1 MLFDKLFKF
10 VIHTTSLYNI
20 DESHGIS
27 HSMKVLHHAH
37 NIYTSEL
44 PNPELE
50 KQKTIIYVSSILHDM
65 CDKKYMSETE
75 GVKCIQEYMQHDMT
89 EEDMEITKTIISTMS
104 YSKVKVNGFPKLGK
118 YQLAYHIVREAD
130 LLSAYDI
137 DRCIIYRMHKSGE
150 GFQNSY
156 LEARELADQRIL
168 THLKDDLF
176 ITTYSKQLAQ
186 TLHDDLIS
194 KLSVWES
201 ILERT

>member
-1 MLFDKLFKF
+1 MLFDKLFEF
-10 VIHTTSLYNI
+10 VIHTTALYNI

-27 HSMKVLHHAH
+27 HSMKVLQHAQ

-44 PNPELE
+44 PNPDLE

-65 CDKKYMSETE
+65 CDKKYMSEIE
-75 GVKCIQEYMQHDMT
+75 GIKCIQEYMQNDMT
-89 EEDMEITKTIISTMS
+89 EEEWEITKTIITTMS

-137 DRCIIYRMHKSGE
+137 DRCIIYRMHKSGY

-156 LEARELADQRIL
+156 MEARELANQRIL
-168 THLKDDLF
+168 THLKDELF
-176 ITTYSKQLAQ
+176 VTKYSKQLAQ
-186 TLHDDLIS
+186 TLHDDLMS
-194 KLSVWES
+194 KLSVWDS
-201 ILERT
+201 ILKT

>member
-1 MLFDKLFKF
+1 MLFDKLFQF

-27 HSMKVLHHAH
+27 HSMKVLQHAQ

-44 PNPELE
+44 PNPDLE

-65 CDKKYMSETE
+65 CDKKYMSEVE
-75 GVKCIQEYMQHDMT
+75 GLKCIQEYIQNDIT
-89 EEDMEITKTIISTMS
+89 EEEWEIIKTIITTMS

-137 DRCIIYRMHKSGE
+137 DRCIIYRMHKSGD
-150 GFQNSY
+150 GFKNSY
-156 LEARELADQRIL
+156 MEARELADQRIL
-168 THLKDDLF
+168 SHIKDDLF
-176 ITTYSKQLAQ
+176 VTKYSKQLAQ

-201 ILERT
+201 ILL